1 MTQKSRTAT
10 LQAGRRRSGFG
21 VIRDEAK
28 RTGILRR
35 LLLAGLCAGL
45 VGPSSADPA
54 VTTASSNMRRMPNV
68 HSHVVQSVPADAQ
81 IDLQSCTGDWC
92 YGSWRGFA
100 GYLPSFAVAQAGP
113 PTVAPPPPVVVAPTF
128 GWGGPYVGVGY
139 GWGWRHW

>member
-1 MTQKSRTAT
+1 
-10 LQAGRRRSGFG
+10 
-21 VIRDEAK
+21 
-28 RTGILRR
+28 
-35 LLLAGLCAGL
+35 
-45 VGPSSADPA
+45 
-54 VTTASSNMRRMPNV
+54 MRRMPSV

-92 YGSWRGFA
+92 YGSWRGLS

-113 PTVAPPPPVVVAPTF
+113 PVVAPPPPVVVSPTL